1 MKYRKLGRTGLMV
14 SCIGFGGIPLAGL
27 NEEEASRVL
36 NTTLDAGIN
45 FIDTAR
51 GYRQSEALIGKSISK
66 RRSEFILATK
76 TKARNKQ
83 KIMEELETSLSF
95 LKTEKIDL
103 YQIHYVNKDDE
114 LSGVLSKGG
123 ALDVLKSIREKG
135 TINYIGITGHDAGV
149 LLKAAKTGEFDTVQ
163 GAFSYIEK
171 DQKIIDL
178 INYCAENDIGFIVQ
192 KPLAGG
198 AITSARAA
206 LKWILNHPV
215 STIIP
220 GMLSVNQV
228 IENAKVG
235 DLEIKLTDDEVEELD
250 KTVRNLDKYFCRRC
264 YYCHDS
270 CPEGI
275 RIGVVLEFFGKARI
289 PENLSLMRQWYK
301 GMEVN
306 ASRCT
311 ACGLCLKECP
321 YELPIIDMLREAH
334 ELLSV

>member
-1 MKYRKLGRTGLMV
+1 MKYRKLGRTGLNV
-14 SCIGFGGIPLAGL
+14 SYIGFGGIPLAGL
-27 NEEEASRVL
+27 DEEDASRVL
-36 NTTLDAGIN
+36 NATLDAGIN

-51 GYRQSEALIGKSISK
+51 GYRQSETLIGKSISN

-76 TKARNKQ
+76 TKARDKQ
-83 KIMEELETSLSF
+83 KILEELETSLSC
-95 LKTEKIDL
+95 LRTERIDL
-103 YQIHYVNKDDE
+103 YQIHYVNKVDE

-123 ALDVLKSIREKG
+123 ALEVLKSIREKG
-135 TINYIGITGHDAGV
+135 TIRYIGITGHDARV
-149 LLKAAKTGEFDTVQ
+149 LLKAAQTGEFDTVQ

-171 DQKIIDL
+171 NQKIIDL

-198 AITSARAA
+198 AITSVRAG
-206 LKWILNHPV
+206 LKWILNYPV
-215 STIIP
+215 STVIP
-220 GMLSVNQV
+220 GMLSTNQV
-228 IENAKVG
+228 MENAEVG
-235 DLEIKLTDDEVEELD
+235 DMDLKLTDGEKMELD
-250 KTVRNLDKYFCRRC
+250 TIARNLDRYFCRRC

-275 RIGVVLEFFGKARI
+275 RIGVVLEFFGKAKI
-289 PENLSLMRQWYK
+289 SENLSLMQKWYN

-311 ACGLCLKECP
+311 ACGLCLQECP

-334 ELLSV
+334 ELLK

>member
-1 MKYRKLGRTGLMV
+1 MKYRKLGRTGLNV

-27 NEEEASRVL
+27 DEEDASRVL
-36 NTTLDAGIN
+36 NATLDAGIN

-51 GYRQSEALIGKSISK
+51 GYRQSETLIGKSISE

-76 TKARNKQ
+76 TKARDKQ
-83 KIMEELETSLSF
+83 KILEELETSLSC
-95 LKTEKIDL
+95 LRTERIDL
-103 YQIHYVNKDDE
+103 YQIHYVNKVDE
-114 LSGVLSKGG
+114 LSGVLSKRG
-123 ALDVLKSIREKG
+123 ALEVLKSIREKG
-135 TINYIGITGHDAGV
+135 TIRYIGITGHDARV
-149 LLKAAKTGEFDTVQ
+149 LLKAAQTGEFDTVQ
-163 GAFSYIEK
+163 GAFSYIEN

-198 AITSARAA
+198 AITSTRAG
-206 LKWILNHPV
+206 LKWILNYPV
-215 STIIP
+215 STVIP
-220 GMLSVNQV
+220 GMLSTNQV
-228 IENAKVG
+228 MENAEVG
-235 DLEIKLTDDEVEELD
+235 DMDLKFTDGEKMELD
-250 KTVRNLDKYFCRRC
+250 TIARNLDRYFCRRC

-275 RIGVVLEFFGKARI
+275 RIGVVLEFFGKAKI
-289 PENLSLMRQWYK
+289 PENLSLMQKWYN

-311 ACGLCLKECP
+311 ACGLCLQECP

-334 ELLSV
+334 ELLK